1 MTHGLDRAYW
11 HLPRDVALVYRRLG
25 LLPLP
30 EADTALTAAISN
42 LPTEEAHQAL
52 HVLSAARLLEDVADH
67 PVRDR
72 VHQLHDAARA
82 HAQAR
87 HEDTGGSSDLPVQGT
102 TTVAAPEGHVEVWR
116 AMRDAGNAFRHRWHA
131 GTAARLGSPVP
142 GVRALGSTAS
152 SRQALPG
159 LYCAAPS
166 CRSSWV
172 RKERT
177 VVARRACCSRSSRRR
192 HRSPVAREEVTAGS
206 RSRARSPQ
214 VTA

>member
-1 MTHGLDRAYW
+1 MAFIGRDAEIDALSRWLPDASAAHRHRTDNLEGAMTHGLDRAYW
-11 HLPRDVALVYRRLG
+11 HLPRDVARVYRRLG

-116 AMRDAGNAFRHRWHA
+116 AMRDAGNAFRQVACRN
-131 GTAARLGSPVP
+131 R
-142 GVRALGSTAS
+142 
-152 SRQALPG
+152 RQAWKPG
-159 LYCAAPS
+159 PR
-166 CRSSWV
+166 RSG
-172 RKERT
+172 
-177 VVARRACCSRSSRRR
+177 ARV
-192 HRSPVAREEVTAGS
+192 HGIL
-206 RSRARSPQ
+206 
-214 VTA
+214 